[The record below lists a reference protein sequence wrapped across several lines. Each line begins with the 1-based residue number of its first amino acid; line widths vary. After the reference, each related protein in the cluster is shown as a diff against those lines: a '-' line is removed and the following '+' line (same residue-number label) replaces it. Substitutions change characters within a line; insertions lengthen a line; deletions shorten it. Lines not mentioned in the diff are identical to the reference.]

1 MPSSPVYVVWMCST
15 RVSPASM
22 EFAASFM
29 TAIGVGHRLAL
40 VAGDDKYCNASAG
53 QVLLVRDPLVG
64 GDQQLVSVAFSLVQE
79 FAVSERVSVALKGGV
94 CLVVR

>member
-29 TAIGVGHRLAL
+29 TAMAL
-40 VAGDDKYCNASAG
+40 DTAWRS
-53 QVLLVRDPLVG
+53 LLVMISTAMLRRDR
-64 GDQQLVSVAFSLVQE
+64 F
-79 FAVSERVSVALKGGV
+79 
-94 CLVVR
+94 CW